1 MHRAIFAN
9 ITMQGVR
16 CRWDERGGGQA
27 AFLLDLWQNCQDPWV
42 QGLNIRSMTRLA
54 RQCCNLDVV
63 VPWRNSRFVARIARI
78 LRRCFE
84 VDASQAKIR
93 RFWEQLS
100 RAIISFYRELPL
112 SFVQ

>member
-9 ITMQGVR
+9 VTMQGAA

-27 AFLLDLWQNCQDPWV
+27 VFLLDLWQNRQDPWV
-42 QGLNIRSMTRLA
+42 QGLSIRSMTRLA
-54 RQCCNLDVV
+54 RQCCNLDAVV
-63 VPWRNSRFVARIARI
+63 LKQNSRFVARIARI

-84 VDASQAKIR
+84 MDASQASIR